1 MPEMPE
7 VDAVAR
13 RLRESVSG
21 SLVKTL
27 RILRP
32 SLCRPQRPE
41 DLEDAAKGRVLQTI
55 QRRGKHLF
63 FHFSGEV
70 YFHAHLRMTGNIFS
84 IPDARFHS
92 ISARAVFTLKD
103 GRGIVFEDSR
113 ALGRMQL
120 TTKDEIAALEK
131 ELGWEPLDPKFTHEQ
146 FLELARR
153 SAKPSKIFLMDQQY
167 VAGLG
172 NIYVAEAL
180 FRAGIDPRKSL
191 KNLKATR
198 LHQLLTAI
206 REVMKEAVES
216 VYSTYAQPG
225 TFAEGEIFPVKV
237 YGREGEECFVCARLI
252 RRIPQGGRSTYFC
265 PGCQR

>member
-1 MPEMPE
+1 
-7 VDAVAR
+7 
-13 RLRESVSG
+13 
-21 SLVKTL
+21 
-27 RILRP
+27 
-32 SLCRPQRPE
+32 
-41 DLEDAAKGRVLQTI
+41 
-55 QRRGKHLF
+55 
-63 FHFSGEV
+63 
-70 YFHAHLRMTGNIFS
+70 
-84 IPDARFHS
+84 
-92 ISARAVFTLKD
+92 
-103 GRGIVFEDSR
+103 
-113 ALGRMQL
+113 MQL
-120 TTKDEIAALEK
+120 TTKEEIAALEK
-131 ELGWEPLDPKFTHEQ
+131 ELGWEPLDPKFTQEQ

-216 VYSTYAQPG
+216 VYSAYEQPG

-237 YGREGEECFVCARLI
+237 YGREGEECSVCARPI

>member
-13 RLRESVSG
+13 RLRESVAG
-21 SLVKTL
+21 SRIKKL

-32 SLCRPQRPE
+32 SICRPQRPE
-41 DLEDAAKGRVLQTI
+41 DLEDAAENRILETI

-70 YFHAHLRMTGNIFS
+70 YFHAHLRMTGNIFT

-92 ISARAVFTLKD
+92 ISARALFTLKD
-103 GRGIVFEDSR
+103 GRGIVFEDPR

-120 TTKDEIAALEK
+120 TTKNEIAALEK
-131 ELGWEPLDPKFTHEQ
+131 ELGWEPLDPKFTPEQ

-153 SAKPSKIFLMDQQY
+153 SSKPSKIFLMDQQY

-191 KNLKATR
+191 KNLKSTR
-198 LHQLLTAI
+198 LHLIHTAI

-216 VYSTYAQPG
+216 VYSAYEQPG

-237 YGREGEECFVCARLI
+237 YDREGEECFVCARPI